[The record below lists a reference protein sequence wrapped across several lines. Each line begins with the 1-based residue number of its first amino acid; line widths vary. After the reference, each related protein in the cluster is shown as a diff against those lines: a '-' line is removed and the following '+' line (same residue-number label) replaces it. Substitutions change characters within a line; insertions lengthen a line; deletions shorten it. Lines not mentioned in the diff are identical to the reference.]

1 MIPHRSNALSSLAH
15 AAGRA
20 LLLVALGALL
30 VGCGPIQATQRI
42 SEAEVAMERARVA
55 DADQH
60 SPYEYTSAANYL
72 YKAKEEWGYSQ
83 FEAAY
88 DYATQARRA
97 AESALIN
104 AREAPWP
111 GHPVLGRDKSP
122 IEADT
127 EAEADVPAPEL
138 AE

>member
-1 MIPHRSNALSSLAH
+1 MIPLRSNALEPFARLATK
-15 AAGRA
+15 A

-30 VGCGPIQATQRI
+30 MGCGPIQATQRI

-55 DADQH
+55 DADLH
-60 SPYEYTSAANYL
+60 SPYEYTSASNYL

-104 AREAPWP
+104 SREAPWP
-111 GHPVLGRDKSP
+111 GHPVLGREKLPQPEASP
-122 IEADT
+122 GEDAQ
-127 EAEADVPAPEL
+127 
-138 AE
+138 

>member
-1 MIPHRSNALSSLAH
+1 MIPLRSDALIACLRRARPLVLMAG
-15 AAGRA
+15 AA
-20 LLLVALGALL
+20 ALL
-30 VGCGPIQATQRI
+30 VGCGPVQATSRI
-42 SEAEVAMERARVA
+42 SQAEVALERARVA
-55 DADQH
+55 DANIH
-60 SPYEYTSAANYL
+60 APYEYTSASHYL

-97 AESALIN
+97 AETALIN

-111 GHPVLGRDKSP
+111 GHPVLGREKTP
-122 IEADT
+122 PPA
-127 EAEADVPAPEL
+127 AEAPAEVTD

>member
-1 MIPHRSNALSSLAH
+1 
-15 AAGRA
+15 
-20 LLLVALGALL
+20 
-30 VGCGPIQATQRI
+30 
-42 SEAEVAMERARVA
+42 MERARVA

-111 GHPVLGRDKSP
+111 GHPVLGREKTP
-122 IEADT
+122 IEND
-127 EAEADVPAPEL
+127 AEPEVPAPEL